1 MDPQQELFIELLS
14 RIKELGYDVYDGA
27 LPPDNTPYPFVYLG
41 DSQLVDDNGNKS
53 VVLGKVF
60 QKIHVWSNKPYERGT
75 LSSMLLAIK
84 QVCRKVNKTNRLS
97 WSVRNI
103 NQRILPDNTTKQPL
117 LHGVLEAEFEIN

>member
-41 DSQLVDDNGNKS
+41 DNQLVDDNGNKS
-53 VVLGKVF
+53 AIWGNVF
-60 QKIHVWSNKPYERGT
+60 QTIHVWSNKPYERGN

-84 QVCRKVNKTNRLS
+84 QVCRKAQKTTHFN

-103 NQRILPDNTTKQPL
+103 NQQILPDNTTKQPL
-117 LHGVLEAEFEIN
+117 LHGVLNVEFAFD